1 MPLIFGIPCPTC
13 GMTTA
18 FAHFVRGELT
28 ASFHAQPAGCAIAVG
43 LSALMIVGLVGLLT
57 GRTWSVNWYRVRP
70 GLVAAIVVGVLLLGW
85 AYKLAGVL
93 LSRGL

>member
-13 GMTTA
+13 GMTTS
-18 FAHFVRGELT
+18 FAHFVRGDLQS
-28 ASFHAQPAGCAIAVG
+28 SFHTQPAGFAIALCVFAVMVAG
-43 LSALMIVGLVGLLT
+43 VAGLLT
-57 GRTWSVNWYRVRP
+57 GRMWSINWYRVRP
-70 GLVAAIVVGVLLLGW
+70 GLAAAIVVGVLLLGW